1 MLCHSGPLGDNTPS
15 WKEGHFQQNVCAQ
28 GDLLSQT
35 SEPALMDKLLL
46 QLRGA
51 LAEEGTSGYQAQ
63 PCWPGHVSI
72 IRCHVCLLDTR
83 AAFCPID
90 LPRHE

>member
-35 SEPALMDKLLL
+35 SEPALMDRLLL

-51 LAEEGTSGYQAQ
+51 LADPGPEPKCGLEEGTSGYQAQ
-63 PCWPGHVSI
+63 PCWPGHVMSACWI
-72 IRCHVCLLDTR
+72 PEQYFV
-83 AAFCPID
+83 P
-90 LPRHE
+90 